1 VNIVYLLTNLSK
13 KEGRRF
19 YIGSKVEC
27 QIANI
32 DGVATIMQRT
42 GKPYYGC
49 PSCPQMK
56 QDMQDGHVFEA
67 SVLEV
72 VVDRKQVVERERFH
86 IRKHNA
92 VLSDEYY
99 NLAEHHLDPHKNWQV
114 GNCYGEIISQIAR
127 DRSAMSKRDANAKRA
142 GFNNFG
148 DQMFAVWDRNEAGET
163 LAAIAESLGFE
174 RHRFVNH
181 AKKFDKDKSRS
192 DVLRVDQ
199 QQTIRSMFAKGATL
213 GYIAKHLD
221 MELPAVRS
229 LLGDFD
235 AKYERAYL
243 TAKGL
248 GMTKDELEVHVTK
261 RILDGEK
268 MNAVAISLGI
278 DLTSVKRYFFRCIR
292 SRLKSSD
299 L

>member
-13 KEGRRF
+13 EEGRRF

-42 GKPYYGC
+42 GKPYYGSS
-49 PSCPQMK
+49 SCPQMK
-56 QDMQDGHVFEA
+56 QDMQSGHVFEA

-72 VVDRKQVVERERFH
+72 VVDRKQLIERERSH
-86 IRKHNA
+86 ISERNA

-99 NLAEHHLDPHKNWQV
+99 NLAEHRLDPHKNWQV
-114 GNCYGEIISQIAR
+114 GNCYGEEISKIAK
-127 DRSAMSKRDANAKRA
+127 DRSAMSKRDANARRA

-148 DQMFAVWDRNEAGET
+148 DQMFVVWDRNDAGENM
-163 LAAIAESLGFE
+163 AAIAESLGFE
-174 RHRFVNH
+174 RHRFLNH
-181 AKKFDKDKSRS
+181 AKKFNKEKSRY
-192 DVLRVDQ
+192 DVLRIDQ

-213 GYIAKHLD
+213 GYIAEHLD

-229 LLGDFD
+229 LLGNFD

-248 GMTKDELEVHVTK
+248 GMTKEELEVHVTK
-261 RILDGEK
+261 RILDGER

-278 DLTSVKRYFFRCIR
+278 DTNSVKMYFFRCIR
-292 SRLKSSD
+292 SRLKGSD